1 MSIAQDRIERLR
13 KEAEGA
19 FFRSTFD
26 RITQV
31 TVTPTPAPSYL
42 IGAAGYLTYKT
53 ALFDLRPDLQTQTSS
68 LAIDSTR
75 VIRNLNYANRLHMR
89 VGSDPNATSFP
100 RENLSVYYTTFVQPA
115 DLATGQDAAPV
126 NFSQTEP
133 WTDITPLFQHPPGT
147 AGTPLDVEL
156 EFEFPGQFSM
166 ARFVQYRFI
175 FAYAVA
181 VPNNVV
187 ININYGV
194 Y

>member
-1 MSIAQDRIERLR
+1 MSIAQERLERLR

-26 RITQV
+26 RVTQV
-31 TVTPTPAPSYL
+31 FVPSPVPEYL
-42 IGAAGYLTYKT
+42 IGAVGYLEYRT

-68 LAIDSTR
+68 LALDSSR

-89 VGSDPNATSFP
+89 VGSDPNKTSFP
-100 RENLSVYYTTFVQPA
+100 RENLTVYYTTFVQPA
-115 DLATGQDAAPV
+115 DLATGQDAVPV
-126 NFSQTEP
+126 NFSQSEP
-133 WTDITPLFQHPPGT
+133 WTDITPIFQQDPGI
-147 AGTPLDVEL
+147 AGSPRDVEL

-166 ARFVQYRFI
+166 ARFVQYRFL
-175 FAYAVA
+175 FAYSVA
-181 VPNNVV
+181 VPNSVV